1 MEANT
6 FDYKPSYFEV
16 LSSMAVKYE
25 RKQSWRNA
33 ALLWSKA
40 SQQAINPLNVHWSIA
55 RAEYCG
61 HQVSE
66 QSENNFLRKS
76 FCQVKKV
83 NEECNIF

>member
-1 MEANT
+1 MET
-6 FDYKPSYFEV
+6 DYFDYKPSYFEV

-40 SQQAINPLNVHWSIA
+40 SLQAINPLNVHWSVA

-61 HQVSE
+61 RQVSE
-66 QSENNFLRKS
+66 QSENNPLRKS
-76 FCQVKKV
+76 VCLVEKI
-83 NEECNIF
+83 NEQCNVF